1 MTAVISEL
9 IGSVKNQSE
18 HTSKMDQLYSHW
30 CQKPTSTTTTTTTTT
45 STTISTTT
53 TTTTNITESEP
64 KQTTAPVQ
72 NADSKRGL
80 EKGRYEEVQ
89 EIVAICAPI
98 ISVSVIL
105 ILLVLLS
112 HAVCKRAGSSAPIQR
127 VQILP
132 VTSIP
137 ENSEKYSQKIRF
149 PEARTVVTSEG
160 EFCYHDGGK
169 VKNLG
174 TPPCVY
180 HP

>member
-1 MTAVISEL
+1 
-9 IGSVKNQSE
+9 
-18 HTSKMDQLYSHW
+18 MDQLYSHW
-30 CQKPTSTTTTTTTTT
+30 CQKPTSTTTTTKTTTAAA
-45 STTISTTT
+45 TTT
-53 TTTTNITESEP
+53 TTTTTTTTITENEP

-72 NADSKRGL
+72 NMTEGGKNADSKKGL

-89 EIVAICAPI
+89 EIVAICVPI

-112 HAVCKRAGSSAPIQR
+112 QAVCKRVGSSAPIQR

-137 ENSEKYSQKIRF
+137 EHSEKYSQKIRF
-149 PEARTVVTSEG
+149 PEAKSLFPTVVTSEG